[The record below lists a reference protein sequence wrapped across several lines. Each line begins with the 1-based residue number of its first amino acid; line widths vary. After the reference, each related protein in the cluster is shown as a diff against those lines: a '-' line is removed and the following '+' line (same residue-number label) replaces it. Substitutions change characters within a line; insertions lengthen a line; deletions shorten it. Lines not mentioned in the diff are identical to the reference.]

1 MKIFKSRGWY
11 KFSKNPLSVIGLLI
25 VSIIVLMAIFA
36 NYLTPFPEH
45 AGPFVDIPNKIKPPS
60 STYFFEQIKLE
71 GIPFL
76 E

>member
-36 NYLTPFPEH
+36 NYLTPFP
-45 AGPFVDIPNKIKPPS
+45 
-60 STYFFEQIKLE
+60 
-71 GIPFL
+71 
-76 E
+76 